1 MNKVYNLTR
10 HLTKPDQAAD
20 GIVNLPIYIT
30 DRINELSTFV
40 STPLPSVSLLNEK
53 ALEIVVLL
61 QTHADERGIDIKHVM
76 LGGAPYF
83 NAVLDKVLSKNG
95 FIPCYPFT
103 IRQSTVENGKN
114 IFVYK
119 HVGLVRTT
127 YGN

>member
-10 HLTKPDQAAD
+10 HQTKSDQAAD
-20 GIVNLPIYIT
+20 GIVNLPRYIT
-30 DRINELSTFV
+30 DKINELSTFV
-40 STPLPSVSLLNEK
+40 STPLPSVSHLNTR

-61 QTHADERGIDIKHVM
+61 QTYADERGIEIKHVM
-76 LGGAPYF
+76 CGGAPYF
-83 NAVLDKVLSKNG
+83 NAVLDRILIKNG

-103 IRQSTVENGKN
+103 IRQATVENGKN
-114 IFVYK
+114 LFVYK